1 MRSCLAALLVVAAV
15 ASAPAQIPRPAPT
28 VAFDDDGFDLLLRQI
43 RSAQKE
49 LVIAIY
55 NLSEPEVVEALLK
68 AKRQHQVAIRIKH
81 DKGQATQE
89 KMAIALK
96 LLREAGVEVTE
107 CRGRKGGM
115 LSAMHNKFMVIDGAR
130 VITGSQNWSRNA
142 FQDNWENLILVD
154 HPDVAQ
160 KYLLQ
165 WKKIE

>member
-1 MRSCLAALLVVAAV
+1 
-15 ASAPAQIPRPAPT
+15 
-28 VAFDDDGFDLLLRQI
+28 
-43 RSAQKE
+43 
-49 LVIAIY
+49 
-55 NLSEPEVVEALLK
+55 
-68 AKRQHQVAIRIKH
+68 
-81 DKGQATQE
+81 
-89 KMAIALK
+89 
-96 LLREAGVEVTE
+96 
-107 CRGRKGGM
+107 M

>member
-1 MRSCLAALLVVAAV
+1 MRSFLAVLIFVAAV
-15 ASAPAQIPRPAPT
+15 ASATAQAPRPAPV
-28 VAFDDDGFDLLLRQI
+28 VAFDADGFDLLIRQI
-43 RSAQKE
+43 QSAQKE

-55 NLSEPEVVEALLK
+55 NLSEPEVVDALLK
-68 AKRQHQVAIRIKH
+68 AKRQRQVAIRIKH
-81 DKGQATQE
+81 DKAQATQK
-89 KMAIALK
+89 KMTIALN

-115 LSAMHNKFMVIDGAR
+115 FSAMHNKYMVIDGTR

-154 HPDVAQ
+154 NPDVA
-160 KYLLQ
+160 KNYLLQ